1 MCGIFF
7 AKSSQHITEPD
18 FIKALK
24 KQEWRGPDAF
34 GYLNIDDV
42 HLGHVRLSILDL
54 TTSTDQPM
62 SSKCGRYKVIY
73 NGEIYNHLEIRERL
87 GLACDTDCDTETIVE
102 GFALVGQNIFD
113 MLDGMFALVIYD
125 LVDNNW
131 WAARDRFGIKP
142 LFMTINEQGI
152 FLSSET
158 ISIRELV
165 DCTVSSESI
174 DEWRLIRRP
183 MPGKTFF
190 NEIDEV
196 LPGTVLKNGEL
207 VDLMTIESS
216 APGQDIDQFTV
227 ERLLSDSV
235 TFHELSDVTNVS
247 LLSGGIDSSLITKL
261 SSAKKTYTVGLEEHN
276 EITEAKETAH
286 ILGKSIESLT
296 LSEEELTDLWKHL
309 IKLRGE
315 PLSVPNEGMIYAI
328 CNQMSADEKVVLTGE
343 GADELFFGYDRIFRE
358 FSQNDGDFSLD
369 QFFELYAYAPK
380 ELCTQRLEG
389 YLFDLKANK
398 KPIEFLEDF
407 FYNVHLTGLLRR
419 MDTSSMAASKE
430 ARVPFVTQR
439 LVSYIYRANVSD
451 KINDSYS
458 KLPLRKMCENLELI
472 GPINRKKIGF
482 SSTFSVHSSRYEEYD
497 KFREFNLEVL
507 GW

>member
-1 MCGIFF
+1 MCGILF
-7 AKSSQHITEPD
+7 AQSSQYLSKDKFIT
-18 FIKALK
+18 ALK

-34 GYLNIDDV
+34 GYQHINDA

-54 TTSTDQPM
+54 TASTDQPM
-62 SSKCGRYKVIY
+62 SSKCGRYKIIY
-73 NGEIYNHLEIRERL
+73 NGEIYNHLDVRRSLDLHCE
-87 GLACDTDCDTETIVE
+87 TDCDTETIVE
-102 GFALVGQNIFD
+102 GFAAVGHDVFE

-125 LVDNNW
+125 TLNECW

-142 LFMTINEQGI
+142 LFITTNEQGT

-158 ISIRELV
+158 ISIRTLV
-165 DCTVSSESI
+165 DCSVSEDSI
-174 DEWRLIRRP
+174 AEWSLIRRP

-207 VDLMTIESS
+207 VEVLTIDGRNCGKE
-216 APGQDIDQFTV
+216 IDQNSV
-227 ERLLSDSV
+227 EHLLSESV
-235 TFHELSDVTNVS
+235 SSHELSDVTNVC

-261 SSAKKTYTVGLEEHN
+261 STAKKTYTVGLQAHN
-276 EITEAKETAH
+276 EIAEAKQTANM
-286 ILGKSIESLT
+286 LGKSIESLI
-296 LSEEELTDLWKHL
+296 LSEDELVELWKHL
-309 IKLRGE
+309 ITLRGE

-328 CNQMSADEKVVLTGE
+328 CNQMTADEKVVLTGE

-358 FSQNDGDFSLD
+358 FSEKSDFSLD
-369 QFFELYAYAPK
+369 EFFEMYAYASK
-380 ELCTQRLEG
+380 DQCTNRLKQ
-389 YLFDLKANK
+389 YLLDLQHGK

-407 FYNVHLTGLLRR
+407 FYEVHLTGLLRR
-419 MDTSSMAASKE
+419 MDTASMAASKE
-430 ARVPFVTQR
+430 ARVPFVTKS
-439 LVSYIYRANVSD
+439 LVNYLYRSKVSD
-451 KINDSYS
+451 KIDASYS
-458 KLPLRKMCENLELI
+458 KLPLRKMCDNLELM

-482 SSTFSVHSSRYEEYD
+482 SSTFSAHSNRFEEYE

>member
-7 AKSSQHITEPD
+7 AKSSQNINELD
-18 FIKALK
+18 FVRALK

-34 GYLNIDDV
+34 GYLNIDDI

-62 SSKCGRYKVIY
+62 SSKCGRYKIIY
-73 NGEIYNHLEIRERL
+73 NGEIYNHLEIRKRL
-87 GLACDTDCDTETIVE
+87 SLSCDTDCDTETLIE
-102 GFALVGQNIFD
+102 GFASVGQEIFS

-125 LVDNNW
+125 LKENDW

-142 LFMTINEQGI
+142 LFMASNEQGI

-165 DCTVSSESI
+165 DCSVSKESI
-174 DEWRLIRRP
+174 AEWSLIRRP

-196 LPGTVLKNGEL
+196 LPGTILKNGEL
-207 VDLMTIESS
+207 VDLLEIASRSQAEEL
-216 APGQDIDQFTV
+216 DQATV

-235 TFHELSDVTNVS
+235 SFHELSDVTNVC

-261 SSAKKTYTVGLEEHN
+261 SSAQKTYTVGLQEHN
-276 EITEAKETAH
+276 EIAEAKETARM
-286 ILGKSIESLT
+286 LGKSIESLT
-296 LSEEELTDLWKHL
+296 LSEEELTKLWKHL
-309 IKLRGE
+309 IELRGE

-328 CNQMSADEKVVLTGE
+328 CNQMAAEEKVVLTGE
-343 GADELFFGYDRIFRE
+343 GADEIFFGYDRIFRE
-358 FSQNDGDFSLD
+358 FSQNNDDFTLD

-380 ELCTQRLEG
+380 ELCTKRLEE
-389 YLFDLKANK
+389 YLFALKVNK

-419 MDTSSMAASKE
+419 MDTASMAASKE
-430 ARVPFVTQR
+430 ARVPFVSNE
-439 LVSYIYRANVSD
+439 LVSYLYRRKASD
-451 KINDSYS
+451 KIDNSYS
-458 KLPLRKMCENLELI
+458 KLPLRKMCENLGMF

-482 SSTFSVHSSRYEEYD
+482 SSTFSAHNSRFEEYE